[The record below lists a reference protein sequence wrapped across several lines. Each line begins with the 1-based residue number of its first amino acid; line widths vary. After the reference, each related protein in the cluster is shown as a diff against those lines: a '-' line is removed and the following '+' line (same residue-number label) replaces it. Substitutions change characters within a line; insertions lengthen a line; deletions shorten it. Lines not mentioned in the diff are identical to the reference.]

1 MTAKEQQIEAA
12 VAAGEIPGLI
22 LLATDTA
29 DKFHYERTIGSAS
42 LKPGAE
48 RPLTLDTTL
57 TIASCTKIITTVA
70 VLQCVERGQFGL
82 DDDVS
87 TVLDELQ
94 DLKIL
99 KGFEEGT
106 ENPILVPAKNKITL
120 RHLLTHS
127 SGIAY
132 DFLDPNIIRWR
143 MSTGRT
149 PDIGES
155 TPLLQRTNL
164 PLLFEPGEGFV
175 YGYSL
180 DWAGILVAR
189 LNNISLEDYIQKNIC
204 EPLAITDLTFHLEKN
219 DEVRSKL
226 ADFNFRSGG
235 ITQFGTPA
243 DANGSI
249 SWIPGRVWPDPVVEE
264 YGGWGVFTS
273 GPSFLKVLAS
283 ILRNDEKILRPGTV
297 DEMFKDQLSAT
308 SKEMLNATLSIPEIN
323 NFLGGT
329 PLGLQKTWGLGG
341 LLVLED
347 HTTGQKAG
355 SLRWAGLPNL
365 FWWIDRKVGLCGFYA
380 SQLVPTGD
388 PKSVEWST
396 VFIQDMYERVEGFSA
411 QV

>member
-1 MTAKEQQIEAA
+1 MTTKEQKIEAA

-29 DKFHYERTIGSAS
+29 DKFYYGKAIGNAS

-48 RPLTLDTTL
+48 RPMTLDTTL
-57 TIASCTKIITTVA
+57 AIASCTKIITTIA

-87 TVLDELQ
+87 TVLGELH
-94 DLKIL
+94 DLKVL

-106 ENPILVPAKNKITL
+106 EAPILVPAKNKITL

-132 DFLDPNIIRWR
+132 DFADPNMIRWR
-143 MSTGRT
+143 ASTGHT

-155 TPLLQRTNL
+155 TPLLQRATL

-189 LNNISLEDYIQKNIC
+189 LNNVSLEDYIQKNIC

-219 DEVRSKL
+219 EEVRAKL
-226 ADFNFRSGG
+226 ADFNFRMGG
-235 ITQFGTPA
+235 MTQFATPA
-243 DANGSI
+243 DPNGQLT
-249 SWIPGRVWPDPVVEE
+249 WIPGRVWPDPVVED
-264 YGGWGVFTS
+264 YGGWGALTS
-273 GPSFLKVLAS
+273 GPSFMKVLVS
-283 ILRNDEKILRPGTV
+283 ILRNDGKLLRPGTV
-297 DEMFKDQLSAT
+297 EDMFTDQLSTA
-308 SKEMLNATLSIPEIN
+308 SKEMLNATLSIPEVN
-323 NFLGGT
+323 NYLGGT

-341 LLVLED
+341 LIVLED

-365 FWWIDRKVGLCGFYA
+365 FWWIDRKVGLCGLYA

-388 PKSVEWST
+388 PKSMEWST
-396 VFIQDMYERVEGFSA
+396 VFIQDMYERVERFRA
-411 QV
+411 KV